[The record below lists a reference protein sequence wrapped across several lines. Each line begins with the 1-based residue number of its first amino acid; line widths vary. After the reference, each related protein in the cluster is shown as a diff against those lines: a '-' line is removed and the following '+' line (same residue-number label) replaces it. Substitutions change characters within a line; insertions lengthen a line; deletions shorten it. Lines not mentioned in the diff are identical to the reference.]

1 MTTKQ
6 CQNTLA
12 VALNEWQPSITFDD
26 IANKIQ
32 ANRDATPIP
41 SGEVQKR
48 RSTHRWIPLVAAA
61 CLIVFIGIGGFI
73 LHQNAADAPPIG
85 DAATTLIDIDVN
97 PGIELTINHSDQV
110 MAVDAVNADGQ
121 CVLDGLAL
129 KKQSLSTAVQLIFE
143 AMIDQGYMAN
153 TDNPI
158 LVTVQNPD
166 VKEAERIHGIINNN
180 VDAVMSER
188 NLSAAVTNQTV
199 EAFDAAKQFAQAHGI
214 SNGKA
219 AFILSMVEQQPTL
232 EADVLAE
239 YTFAALAAIAQHQN
253 IPLSELVDYDAE
265 EGLWTFIVD
274 DLMNDVKD
282 AESSLGV
289 SLVTPEKASQLA
301 LKGLH
306 NDWIAENA
314 LFVRIE
320 LVWKD
325 DIPIY
330 RVEFVS
336 LGYLYEYA
344 ISAVDGTFMNPNS
357 STTTGQS
364 GTVQSTLQGGGTR
377 TDVNTPPTKSTTT
390 TTSPH
395 ATGNGISD
403 EQAKVIAFSRL
414 EIEEQEVSGIVVNRN
429 RHSRYGDV
437 ILVRFSYRET
447 VYAYHL
453 DKSSGDILCSFSLS
467 EDTPVDEFDIDEWD
481 AIEIALTQA
490 GVQADECGEQTIM
503 FGVDQNQTPY
513 IDVAF
518 AAHGY
523 SYYYRINGKDGSV
536 LTSTIAKLGN
546 DPNTPPS

>member
-1 MTTKQ
+1 
-6 CQNTLA
+6 
-12 VALNEWQPSITFDD
+12 
-26 IANKIQ
+26 
-32 ANRDATPIP
+32 
-41 SGEVQKR
+41 
-48 RSTHRWIPLVAAA
+48 
-61 CLIVFIGIGGFI
+61 
-73 LHQNAADAPPIG
+73 
-85 DAATTLIDIDVN
+85 
-97 PGIELTINHSDQV
+97 
-110 MAVDAVNADGQ
+110 
-121 CVLDGLAL
+121 
-129 KKQSLSTAVQLIFE
+129 
-143 AMIDQGYMAN
+143 
-153 TDNPI
+153 
-158 LVTVQNPD
+158 
-166 VKEAERIHGIINNN
+166 
-180 VDAVMSER
+180 
-188 NLSAAVTNQTV
+188 
-199 EAFDAAKQFAQAHGI
+199 FAQAHGI

-253 IPLSELVDYDAE
+253 IPLSKLVDYDAE

-289 SLVTPEKASQLA
+289 SLLTPEKASQLA

-330 RVEFVS
+330 QVEFVS

-344 ISAVDGTFMNPNS
+344 ISAIDGMFMNPNS

-414 EIEEQEVSGIVVNRN
+414 EIEEQEASGIVVNRN

-513 IDVAF
+513 IDVVF

-546 DPNTPPS
+546 DPDTPPS